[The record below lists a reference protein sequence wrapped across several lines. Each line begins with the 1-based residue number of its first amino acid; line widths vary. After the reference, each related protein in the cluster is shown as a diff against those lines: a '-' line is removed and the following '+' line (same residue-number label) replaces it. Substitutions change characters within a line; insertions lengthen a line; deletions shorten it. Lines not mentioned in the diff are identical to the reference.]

1 MVGLCV
7 RSLRSDL
14 FYWEWEIS
22 AKGFQSVTGYWGL
35 NMVEIDVDPYQ
46 PEIFS
51 KGLPCMTSENS
62 SMKVP

>member
-1 MVGLCV
+1 
-7 RSLRSDL
+7 
-14 FYWEWEIS
+14 
-22 AKGFQSVTGYWGL
+22 
-35 NMVEIDVDPYQ
+35 MVEIDVDPYQ